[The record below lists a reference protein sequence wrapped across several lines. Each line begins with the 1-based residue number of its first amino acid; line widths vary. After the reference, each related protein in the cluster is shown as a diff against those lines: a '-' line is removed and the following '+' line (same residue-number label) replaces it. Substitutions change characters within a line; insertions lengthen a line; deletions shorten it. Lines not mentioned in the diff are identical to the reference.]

1 MSNNHDFLRSDNT
14 KSQLFAD
21 TLALMTK
28 GAGYA
33 LGLCV
38 ILGITYA
45 VLVGVSSILPPE
57 SKEQPDPNPAL
68 SQLLTEPE
76 QARLI

>member
-1 MSNNHDFLRSDNT
+1 MSNKHDFLRSDNT

-21 TLALMTK
+21 TLSLMTK

-38 ILGITYA
+38 ILGVTYA
-45 VLVGVSSILPPE
+45 VLIGVSAILPPE
-57 SKEQPDPNPAL
+57 SKEQPDPNPVF

-76 QARLI
+76 PARLI

>member
-1 MSNNHDFLRSDNT
+1 MSNKHDFLRSDNT

-21 TLALMTK
+21 TLSLMTK

-38 ILGITYA
+38 ILGVTYA
-45 VLVGVSSILPPE
+45 VLIGVSAILCIWKAAPPRVIA
-57 SKEQPDPNPAL
+57 SSFFAT
-68 SQLLTEPE
+68 S
-76 QARLI
+76 R